1 MPGEYR
7 TVVTES
13 VVCTCRLTP
22 PRFGAEGPADAWCK
36 VRDRWGGS
44 AVVISLTVRKMRLT
58 YSECALQG
66 LSPLPKPRAHWMPNS
81 KEALA

>member
-13 VVCTCRLTP
+13 KPRTYRLTP

-36 VRDRWGGS
+36 VSDRWGSS
-44 AVVISLTVRKMRLT
+44 AVVISLTAR
-58 YSECALQG
+58 
-66 LSPLPKPRAHWMPNS
+66 
-81 KEALA
+81 